1 MSLIEPEAAPAGLAD
16 RVLIRVGLA
25 DHYVVRSSPVG
36 DVAVAYNKHGISACR
51 VIDADIDPSTD
62 GFESWFAAR
71 FQRPLVHDDNAPR
84 QLVDAVDRLLAGGTP
99 KPLPA
104 YDLRSVGP
112 FARDVLTAAATIA
125 PGQVRPYAWIAERIG
140 RPKAVRAVGTAL
152 GGNPIPLLIPCH
164 RVVRNDGKI
173 GHYAF
178 GPAMK
183 QALLAH
189 EGVDLPLMAGAPP
202 GRAAA
207 NRRPT

>member
-1 MSLIEPEAAPAGLAD
+1 
-16 RVLIRVGLA
+16 
-25 DHYVVRSSPVG
+25 
-36 DVAVAYNKHGISACR
+36 VAYNKHGISACR
-51 VIDADIDPSTD
+51 VLEDTPDFA
-62 GFESWFAAR
+62 SWFAER
-71 FQRPLVHDDNAPR
+71 FGRPATRDDNAPR
-84 QLVDAVDRLLAGGTP
+84 KLVDAIDRLLGGGTP
-99 KPLPA
+99 KQLPD

-112 FARDVLTAAATIA
+112 FARDVLTTATTIA
-125 PGQVRPYAWIAERIG
+125 PGEVRPYGWIAERIG
-140 RPKAVRAVGTAL
+140 RPRAVRAVGTAL

-178 GPAMK
+178 GSAMK

-202 GRAAA
+202 RGAAA